1 MHIFPENAPGAANAV
16 LLLEL
21 VMGLALIAGAI
32 LARRRHFRAH
42 ATCQS
47 VVVILNLGVV
57 LLFMLPSFHNA
68 VLPGIPAHLA
78 RSYYWLAATHGILGI
93 AAELLG
99 VYLLLAAGTSL
110 LPKQLRLTRY
120 KLWMRTA
127 LVIWWLVLLLGL
139 ATYLRWYG
147 RPFR

>member
-1 MHIFPENAPGAANAV
+1 MHLFPENAPVAANAV

-78 RSYYWLAATHGILGI
+78 RSYYWLAAAHGILGI

-147 RPFR
+147 PLR